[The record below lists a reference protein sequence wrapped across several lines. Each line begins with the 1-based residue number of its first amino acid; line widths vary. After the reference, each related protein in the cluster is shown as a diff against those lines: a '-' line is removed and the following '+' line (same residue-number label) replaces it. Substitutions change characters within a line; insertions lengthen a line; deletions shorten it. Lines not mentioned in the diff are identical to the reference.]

1 MARKY
6 LSRSLDNLF
15 NEINARWPNRDRRTD
30 GWFTDGRESVGHNRG
45 ARGLVHAI
53 DVDDDGIDENFIM
66 SHIYKGGGV
75 LRYWIWNRK
84 IYHVR
89 DNWKPRAYTGPSPH
103 TDHMHIEIN
112 QTTTAENYS
121 GHWGIAP
128 GQSGFGPAPGN
139 DGGLGIGGTVQAAF
153 QALMN
158 EGGRDYRA
166 ELIDL
171 GNWNAYG
178 ADIANANANA
188 HRKLRR

>member
-6 LSRSLDNLF
+6 LSPSLDRLF

-30 GWFTDGRESVGHNRG
+30 GWFTDDRESVGHNRG

-66 SHIYKGGGV
+66 SHIYRGGNV
-75 LRYWIWNRK
+75 LRYWIWNRG
-84 IYHVR
+84 IYHSR
-89 DNWKPRAYTGPSPH
+89 DGFARKPYSGASPH

-112 QTTTAENYS
+112 QTPQAEQYN

-128 GQSGFGPAPGN
+128 GRSGIGPAPGN
-139 DGGLGIGGTVQAAF
+139 DSGLGIGGLVNAAYQAA
-153 QALMN
+153 MN

-166 ELIDL
+166 ELQDL
-171 GNWNAYG
+171 GNWYKYG
-178 ADIANANANA
+178 ADVVNGQ
-188 HRKLRR
+188 RGVFKTMRR